1 MTDQDATRVNEYLIV
16 AHTHV
21 EPVALKDEAGYV
33 KEIYSVFTQDIKMKV
48 MVENYNEAS
57 YRLLAEAQ
65 RVRNYAA
72 YFTRSQHPLD
82 FSMVGQ
88 RDAVVNSGLPLIG
101 AIFDGTTHLPFTD
114 GGFGKTSVFTT
125 RYGSDKGLTPPYDKF
140 HSKESMVAW
149 IADLNERLKLTG
161 RMLETIPR
169 GSACDAAVN
178 CVGESFWTGEG
189 KDRFLACWRAID
201 SIAKGDHPSVKS
213 IGFEQIQGSLD
224 KRLKDKSDEEALKS
238 LRKLRNAA
246 AHSSPTQD
254 NYPSYHTR
262 LREIYAIARE
272 ATDSV
277 ITETTGVKKELEWD
291 SEGWERP
298 AAQAN

>member
-1 MTDQDATRVNEYLIV
+1 MTDPDATRVNEYLVV

-33 KEIYSVFTQDIKMKV
+33 KEIYSVFTQDIKSKV
-48 MVENYNEAS
+48 MVENYSEAS

-88 RDAVVNSGLPLIG
+88 RDRVVNSGLPFIG

-114 GGFGKTSVFTT
+114 GGFGKTSAFTT
-125 RYGSDKGLTPPYDKF
+125 RYGPDTGLMPPYDRF
-140 HSKESMVAW
+140 HSKESVVAW
-149 IADLNERLKLTG
+149 TAELNERLKLTG
-161 RMLETIPR
+161 RMLEAVPR

-178 CVGESFWTGEG
+178 CVGESFWIGEG

-201 SIAKGDHPSVKS
+201 SIAKGDHLSVKV
-213 IGFEQIQGSLD
+213 IGFEQIRDSLD
-224 KRLKDKSDEEALKS
+224 KRLKDIPSEGALKS
-238 LRKLRNAA
+238 LRNLRHAA
-246 AHSSPTQD
+246 AHSSPSQED
-254 NYPSYHTR
+254 YPSYHTR
-262 LREIYAIARE
+262 LSEIYEIARE

-277 ITETTGVKKELEWD
+277 ITGTTGVKRQLEWNP
-291 SEGWERP
+291 EGWEHS
-298 AAQAN
+298 

>member
-1 MTDQDATRVNEYLIV
+1 MKGGMTDPDATRVNEYLVV

-33 KEIYSVFTQDIKMKV
+33 KEVYSVFTQDIKTKV
-48 MVENYNEAS
+48 MVEDYNEAS

-82 FSMVGQ
+82 FRMAGQ

-125 RYGSDKGLTPPYDKF
+125 RYGSDKGLTPPYDRF
-140 HSKESMVAW
+140 NSKESMEAW

-161 RMLETIPR
+161 RMLEAVPR
-169 GSACDAAVN
+169 GSACDSAVN

-201 SIAKGDHPSVKS
+201 SIAKGDHPRVKA
-213 IGFEQIQGSLD
+213 IGFDQIRDSFD
-224 KRLKDKSDEEALKS
+224 KWLKDKPSEEALRS
-238 LRKLRNAA
+238 LRDLRHAA
-246 AHSSPTQD
+246 AHSSPSQD
-254 NYPSYHTR
+254 YYPSYHTR
-262 LREIYAIARE
+262 LREIYAVARE

-277 ITETTGVKKELEWD
+277 ITEATGVRRELEWD
-291 SEGWERP
+291 PEGWEHC
-298 AAQAN
+298 